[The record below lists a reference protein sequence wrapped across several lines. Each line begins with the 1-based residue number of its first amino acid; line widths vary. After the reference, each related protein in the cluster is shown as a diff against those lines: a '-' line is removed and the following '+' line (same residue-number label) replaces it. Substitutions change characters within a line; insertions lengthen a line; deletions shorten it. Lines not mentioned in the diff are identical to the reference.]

1 MSEQETNL
9 SQSNFYGHPI
19 GLRTLFFTELWER
32 MSYYGMRGLLVL
44 YMTIG
49 VVGNPGLGW
58 SNVEANAIYGIYA
71 GMVYFLALPGGWL
84 ADNLLGYQK
93 AVLYGALIIMLGHF
107 TLAIPLE
114 ETFVLGLAFV
124 AIGTGLLK
132 PNISSIV
139 GQLYTDQD

>member
-1 MSEQETNL
+1 MSEQEANL
-9 SQSNFYGHPI
+9 SQSNFFGHPI

-84 ADNLLGYQK
+84 ADNLLGYQRGK
-93 AVLYGALIIMLGHF
+93 RL
-107 TLAIPLE
+107 
-114 ETFVLGLAFV
+114 
-124 AIGTGLLK
+124 
-132 PNISSIV
+132 
-139 GQLYTDQD
+139 

>member
-1 MSEQETNL
+1 MSEQEANL
-9 SQSNFYGHPI
+9 SQRNFFGHPI

-93 AVLYGALIIMLGHF
+93 AVLYGALIIMLGLSLIH
-107 TLAIPLE
+107 I
-114 ETFVLGLAFV
+114 
-124 AIGTGLLK
+124 
-132 PNISSIV
+132 
-139 GQLYTDQD
+139 